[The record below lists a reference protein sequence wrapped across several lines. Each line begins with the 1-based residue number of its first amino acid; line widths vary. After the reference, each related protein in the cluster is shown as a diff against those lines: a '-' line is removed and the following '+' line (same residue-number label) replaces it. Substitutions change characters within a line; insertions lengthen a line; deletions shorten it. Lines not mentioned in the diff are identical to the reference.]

1 MCALPEEPLPP
12 TVDHLGTGQNAARP
26 ATPVIGVYHL
36 LERIGQ
42 GGMGDVWL
50 AEQETPV
57 RRRVALKLIRAGMNT
72 REIVARFESERQ
84 ALALMDHPA
93 IAKVFDAGATP
104 EGLPY
109 FAMEYVAGS
118 PVTQYCDTHCL
129 SVHDRLK
136 LFVQVCS
143 GVQHA
148 HQRAMIHRDLKPSNI
163 LITQVDGKPAPKIID
178 FGIAKATT
186 QHLTDETMLT
196 LVGAPIGTPQYMSP
210 EQATFGGEDVDT
222 RSDVYSLGVVLYE
235 LLTGALPLAP
245 PADGNVAFHEIFRR
259 IREEDPPRPSTRIR
273 TSAEHAPRA
282 ACDRQTEPDALSKQL
297 KGDLDSIALK
307 ALEKDRSRRYESPS
321 ELAHDIERYLHNQPV
336 LAVPPSFTYRARK
349 FVRRHRIIVTAS
361 VAVAVAACALIA
373 SLVISSIRI
382 ARERDRANR
391 EALAA
396 ERVSDFLVGTFKVS
410 DPDQARGTNITAREV
425 LDRGARQIDTDLA
438 GQPHLQARLM
448 VTMSRV
454 YEGLGLY
461 DPARQL
467 ARKAVA
473 LQQRVLGPDNRE
485 TLASQSLLARLLEYQ
500 AHFPESE
507 KLYRDTLERQ
517 ERIFGSE
524 DIDALRTRNGLAG
537 LLNEEGHYADSEK
550 LLTEVVTTL
559 DRVSGPD
566 SPESLSALQN
576 LAVASD
582 GSRNY
587 QKEEALNKE
596 LYRRRLR
603 KLGPDHPETISS
615 MQNLA
620 YAYYRQGKYA
630 EAEALQRRGLDT
642 ARRVQGDDHPGVLLA
657 QGNLANTLLSEGK
670 LSEAETLQREA
681 LEGRLRVLGPDHQ
694 ETQFAIANLANILL
708 AQKRYPEAESL
719 YLQALQGEIK
729 VLGEHHPEIA
739 YAWYNLATVAAA
751 QGKRANALTN
761 LHHAIDHG
769 YSDTE
774 EIAQE
779 QGWNALRNDAGYREA
794 IARMKHPR

>member
-1 MCALPEEPLPP
+1 MPEESLPP
-12 TVDHLGTGQNAARP
+12 TLEHHGTGQSDELY
-26 ATPVIGVYHL
+26 ATRVIGPYRL
-36 LERIGQ
+36 LERIGR
-42 GGMGDVWL
+42 GGMGEVWL

-57 RRRVALKLIRAGMNT
+57 RRRVALKLIRAGMDT
-72 REIVARFESERQ
+72 REIVARFEFERQ
-84 ALALMDHPA
+84 ALALMEHPV
-93 IAKVFDAGATP
+93 IAKVFDAGATT

-109 FAMEYVAGS
+109 FVMEYVAGV
-118 PVTQYCDTHCL
+118 PVTQYCDKHRL
-129 SVHDRLK
+129 SVHERLK
-136 LFVQVCS
+136 LFVQICS

-163 LITQVDGKPAPKIID
+163 LVAQVDGKPVPKIID

-186 QHLTDETMLT
+186 QHLRNETMLT
-196 LVGAPIGTPQYMSP
+196 LLGAPIGTPDYMSP

-222 RSDVYSLGVVLYE
+222 RSDIYSLGVVLFE

-245 PADGNVAFHEIFRR
+245 PADGNMAFHEIFRR
-259 IREEDPPRPSTRIR
+259 IREEDAPRPSTRIR
-273 TSAEHAPRA
+273 TSAEHALRA
-282 ACDRQTEPDALSKQL
+282 AHDRQTEPDALAKQL
-297 KGDLDSIALK
+297 KGDLDSIVLK
-307 ALEKDRSRRYESPS
+307 ALEKDRSRRYGSPS
-321 ELAHDIERYLHNQPV
+321 ELASDIERYLRNQPV
-336 LAVPPSFTYRARK
+336 LAVAPSIAYRAQK

-373 SLVISSIRI
+373 SLAVSSIRI
-382 ARERDRANR
+382 ARERDRANS
-391 EALAA
+391 EAQAA

-410 DPDQARGTNITAREV
+410 DPDESRGNKITAREV

-448 VTMSRV
+448 ITMSRV

-461 DPARQL
+461 EPARQL
-467 ARKAVA
+467 AEKAVA

-500 AHFPESE
+500 AHYPESE
-507 KLYRDTLERQ
+507 KLFRDTLERQ
-517 ERIFGSE
+517 ERVLGSE
-524 DIDALRTRNGLAG
+524 NIDTLRTKNGLGG
-537 LLNEEGHYADSEK
+537 LLNEEGRHADAER
-550 LLTEVVTTL
+550 LLTEAQQVA

-566 SPESLSALQN
+566 SPESFSALQN
-576 LAVASD
+576 LANAFD
-582 GSRNY
+582 GSRQYVKEAALSEKLY
-587 QKEEALNKE
+587 Q
-596 LYRRRLR
+596 RRLR
-603 KLGPDHPETISS
+603 KLGPDHPDTLSS

-620 YAYYRQGKYA
+620 YVYFRLGKYA
-630 EAEALQRRGLDT
+630 QAEHLQRRGLDIG
-642 ARRVQGDDHPGVLLA
+642 RRVQGSDHPNVLLA

-670 LSEAETLQREA
+670 LSEAESLQRDA

-708 AQKRYPEAESL
+708 AQKRYAEAEGL

-751 QGKRANALTN
+751 QGKRAMALTN

-774 EIAQE
+774 EIAQD

-794 IARMKHPR
+794 IDRMKNPQ